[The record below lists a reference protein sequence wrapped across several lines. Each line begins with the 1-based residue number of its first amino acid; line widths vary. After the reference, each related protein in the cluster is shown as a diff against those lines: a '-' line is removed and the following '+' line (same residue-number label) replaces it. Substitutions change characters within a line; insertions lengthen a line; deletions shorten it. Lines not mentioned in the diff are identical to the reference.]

1 LVQVLPDSE
10 IGTGGPYVRV
20 LLVEDDDIIGSA
32 VRDHIA
38 AAGHGVDWA
47 QSLAGAQDCL
57 AVVAYDLILLDL
69 GLPDGQGID
78 LLRHLRAG
86 TMTGPV
92 QTDARTP
99 VVIVSARDQITERIE
114 GLNAGADD
122 YLVKPFDLSELSA
135 RFAAVTRRS
144 AGQASPTRRFGTV
157 AIDFAHRSILRD
169 GKPVVITAREWAV
182 LERLTR
188 TSNARVSKSEIEDS
202 LYEFGAEVE
211 SNTVEVYI
219 SRLRKKLGRDF
230 VTTLRGIGYM
240 VPVDDSAHS

>member
-1 LVQVLPDSE
+1 M
-10 IGTGGPYVRV
+10 RV
-20 LLVEDDDIIGSA
+20 LLIEDDDTIGSA

-47 QSLAGAQDCL
+47 RSLADAHDCL

-69 GLPDGQGID
+69 GLPDGHGLD
-78 LLRHLRAG
+78 LLRALRAG
-86 TMTGPV
+86 AIDGPV

-144 AGQASPTRRFGTV
+144 AGQASPARHFGGV
-157 AIDFAHRSILRD
+157 AIDFAHRSIQRD
-169 GKPVVITAREWAV
+169 GKPVQITAREWAV

-188 TSNARVSKSEIEDS
+188 TPNARVSKSEIEDS

>member
-1 LVQVLPDSE
+1 M
-10 IGTGGPYVRV
+10 RV
-20 LLVEDDDIIGSA
+20 LLIEDDETIGSA

-47 QSLAGAQDCL
+47 QSLAGARDFL
-57 AVVAYDLILLDL
+57 AVAGYDVILLDL

-78 LLRHLRAG
+78 LLRSLRTGAIS
-86 TMTGPV
+86 GPV
-92 QTDARTP
+92 QTDSHTP

-135 RFAAVTRRS
+135 RLAAVMRRS
-144 AGQASPTRRFGTV
+144 AGRANPARRFGAV
-157 AIDFAHRSILRD
+157 LIDFAHRTIQRD
-169 GKPVVITAREWAV
+169 GAEVVITAREWAV

-219 SRLRKKLGRDF
+219 SRLRKKLGREF

-240 VPVDDSAHS
+240 VPVDDSANLQGNGN